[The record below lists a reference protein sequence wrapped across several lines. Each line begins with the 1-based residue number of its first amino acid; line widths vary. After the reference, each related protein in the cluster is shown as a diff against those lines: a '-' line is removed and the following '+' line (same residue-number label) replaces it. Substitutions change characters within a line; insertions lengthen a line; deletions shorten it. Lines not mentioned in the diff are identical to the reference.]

1 MEQLQLLYLENE
13 SYHLVDA
20 LPYIDTDYGASAE
33 ISMAVQ
39 RVIDEEMKS
48 MPKKD
53 YLAKLPL
60 PATPHMDE
68 SPIFKEAAQR
78 VATNKK
84 MDVIHGYDVTAPQG
98 MKGREVKAWEEA
110 VAKAERKAAY
120 DDTHAVNMD
129 LMATFGKP
137 AWMAHV
143 NHGLEYEK
151 VLRLEATNMRG
162 ACEEVNKR
170 RKLEQISC
178 GNQLR
183 GLLRQAEELERNTY
197 EVDGAS
203 AMLEVDVAR
212 LKRFAKERGVL
223 PAEFIE
229 EVKDGVEGAIEA

>member
-1 MEQLQLLYLENE
+1 MDQLQLLYLENE

-33 ISMAVQ
+33 ISMAVK
-39 RVIDEEMKS
+39 RIIEEEMKS

-53 YLAKLPL
+53 YLEKLPL
-60 PATPHMDE
+60 PKTPYMDE
-68 SPIFKEAAQR
+68 SPMYKEASER
-78 VATNKK
+78 IVAGTK
-84 MDVIHGYDVTAPQG
+84 MDVIKGYEITAPQG
-98 MKGREVKAWEEA
+98 MKGREVKSWEEV
-110 VAKAERKAAY
+110 VAKAEIKSAY
-120 DDTHAVNMD
+120 DETHAVNMD

-143 NHGLEYEK
+143 NQGLEYEK
-151 VLRLEATNMRG
+151 VLRLEATNLRG

-183 GLLRQAEELERNTY
+183 GLLRQAEELERNTA
-197 EVDGAS
+197 EVDGAC
-203 AMLEVDVAR
+203 AMLESDVAR

-223 PAEFIE
+223 PPEFIE
-229 EVKDGVEGAIEA
+229 EVVDGVEGAIEA

>member
-20 LPYIDTDYGASAE
+20 LPYIDTDYGASAD
-33 ISMAVQ
+33 ISMAVK
-39 RVIDEEMKS
+39 RLIDEEMKS

-53 YLAKLPL
+53 YLEKLPL
-60 PATPHMDE
+60 PPTPYMDE
-68 SPIFKEAAQR
+68 SPIFKEASER
-78 VATNKK
+78 VATGTK
-84 MDVIHGYDVTAPQG
+84 MDVIKGYDVAAPQG
-98 MKGREVKAWEEA
+98 MKGREVKSWEEA
-110 VAKAERKAAY
+110 VTRAEIKSAY
-120 DDTHAVNMD
+120 DENQAVNVD

-143 NHGLEYEK
+143 NQGLEYEK
-151 VLRLEATNMRG
+151 VLRLEATNLRG

-183 GLLRQAEELERNTY
+183 GLLRQAEELERNTA
-197 EVDGAS
+197 EVNGAC
-203 AMLEVDVAR
+203 AMIEMDVDR

-223 PAEFIE
+223 PPEFIE
-229 EVKDGVEGAIEA
+229 EVVDGVEGAIEA

>member
-39 RVIDEEMKS
+39 RVIEEEMKL

-53 YLAKLPL
+53 YLEKLPM
-60 PATPHMDE
+60 PKTPYMDE
-68 SPIFKEAAQR
+68 SPIYKEAAGR
-78 VATNKK
+78 MATGTK
-84 MDVIHGYDVTAPQG
+84 MDVIKGYDVSAPQG
-98 MKGREVKAWEEA
+98 PKGREVKAWEEA
-110 VAKAERKAAY
+110 VARAECKSAY
-120 DDTHAVNMD
+120 DEPHVINMD
-129 LMATFGKP
+129 LMATYGKP

-151 VLRLEATNMRG
+151 VLRLEATSLRG

-170 RKLEQISC
+170 RKLDQISC

-183 GLLRQAEELERNTY
+183 GLLRQSEELERNTY
-197 EVDGAS
+197 EVDGAT
-203 AMLEVDVAR
+203 AMLEVEVAR

-223 PAEFIE
+223 PPEFVE